1 MTQDCF
7 QSFLQLA
14 LKALEL
20 FMAFGANKN
29 RRLRTADA
37 AAYCGLGKSTLDKL
51 RLTGGGPAYSKLNAV
66 VVYDIL
72 DLDAWITSNKH
83 QSTSEYRLERG

>member
-1 MTQDCF
+1 M
-7 QSFLQLA
+7 
-14 LKALEL
+14 E
-20 FMAFGANKN
+20 FGANKN

-66 VVYDIL
+66 VIYDIL